1 MEDRNAMNPVSPRPL
16 ARPTLLVIVVLTA
29 GAIASFAAVSR
40 LVTRLKA
47 NEKRIAWH
55 AYEAGLTEVR
65 AGRPELALDDFRAAL
80 SYDRD
85 NSEYQLSLAR
95 ALRDTGRL
103 DESEAYLL
111 HLWNATPQDSTVN
124 LALARLAVRRRSV
137 DDAIRYYHSAIYG
150 FWPNSADQNR
160 RQARFELIDF
170 LLQTSAFPQARAEL
184 IALAQVLT
192 PDPDQHLKVAGLFAH
207 AQDLPNALAQYQSAL
222 KTEPRNLE
230 ALAGAGS
237 TLFQMGQYRSAQRY
251 LQKAVAQNSNDPQVR
266 EQLQTAEAVLAADP
280 FLARLSDAERNRR
293 IVEAFQHAG
302 ERLKS
307 CAQAKQVDLPPLAS
321 NSTLAS
327 NSNGNGSDL
336 FTLWNRWLSAKP
348 QLRQLSAPT
357 NVDMPDTLMD
367 LVFGVEQQTF
377 QLCGGGD
384 HLDQALLRIARDRES
399 VDQ

>member
-1 MEDRNAMNPVSPRPL
+1 MEARIAMNPVSPRPL
-16 ARPTLLVIVVLTA
+16 ARRTLLVIVALTA

-111 HLWNATPQDSTVN
+111 HLWNAAPQDSTVN

-150 FWPNSADQNR
+150 FWPNAPDQNR

-170 LLQTSAFPQARAEL
+170 LLQRSAFPQARAEL

-192 PDPDQHLKVAGLFAH
+192 PDPEQHLKVAGLFVH
-207 AQDLPNALAQYQSAL
+207 AQDLSNALAQYQSVL
-222 KTEPRNLE
+222 KAEPMNLE

-237 TLFQMGQYRSAQRY
+237 TLFQMGQYRSAQQY
-251 LQKAVAQNSNDPQVR
+251 LQKAQNSNDPQLR
-266 EQLQTAEAVLAADP
+266 EQLQAAEAVLAADP

-293 IVEAFQHAG
+293 IVTAFEHAG
-302 ERLKS
+302 QRLKS
-307 CAQAKQVDLPPLAS
+307 CAQAKQMDLPAGPPV
-321 NSTLAS
+321 S
-327 NSNGNGSDL
+327 NSNGSGSDL
-336 FTLWNRWLSAKP
+336 ASLWSRWLSAKP
-348 QLRQLSAPT
+348 QLRQLSAPA
-357 NVDMPDTLMD
+357 NIDMPDALMD
-367 LVFGVEQQTF
+367 LVFEIEQQTA
-377 QLCGGGD
+377 QQCGQGD
-384 HLDQALLRIARDRES
+384 RLDQALLRIVRDRES